1 MKYSEFLAAMMSS
14 RIEIHEDLV
23 RTAFKRFDTDPGDGP
38 GIIQGIH
45 WKMKSMVITCYNQGK
60 HRIYK
65 ILTEWV
71 IW

>member
-1 MKYSEFLAAMMSS
+1 MMSS

-45 WKMKSMVITCYNQGK
+45 
-60 HRIYK
+60 
-65 ILTEWV
+65 
-71 IW
+71 